1 MRPITDN
8 RISLIKES
16 HKYVLKGH
24 PELEFSSVTTEVEK
38 YFEPFDEVAIATN
51 LCSTHHNYIGMDP
64 GDLISKWHAARDHGS
79 KVHDEIELFLKEGVE
94 PSEPKARTALQWL
107 KKYCMKSDIEIIP
120 EVIVYSTE
128 LRIAGTLDI
137 LAYDKKEDVYEI
149 IDWKTS
155 KKIEIVSYG
164 GKMGIHHITADLMDC
179 NHNHYA
185 MQLSFYRYLLEE
197 FYGIKVRNQM
207 IAHLQNEVC
216 TSYITPYYNEHISA
230 ITAALN

>member
-1 MRPITDN
+1 MRPIIDN
-8 RISLIKES
+8 RISLIKET
-16 HKYVLKGH
+16 HQYVLEDQ
-24 PELEFSSVTTEVEK
+24 PELIFSSVTTVIEK

-51 LCSTHHNYIGMDP
+51 LCSTHHKYIGMDP
-64 GDLISKWHAARDHGS
+64 ADLISKWHAARDHGS
-79 KVHDEIELFLKEGVE
+79 KVHDEIELCLKKGIE
-94 PSEPKARTALQWL
+94 PTEQKAINALQWL

-120 EVIVYSTE
+120 EIIIYSTD
-128 LRIAGTLDI
+128 LQIAGTVDI

-197 FYGIKVRNQM
+197 YYGIKVRNQM

>member
-79 KVHDEIELFLKEGVE
+79 KVHDEIELFQG
-94 PSEPKARTALQWL
+94 R
-107 KKYCMKSDIEIIP
+107 
-120 EVIVYSTE
+120 
-128 LRIAGTLDI
+128 R
-137 LAYDKKEDVYEI
+137 
-149 IDWKTS
+149 
-155 KKIEIVSYG
+155 
-164 GKMGIHHITADLMDC
+164 
-179 NHNHYA
+179 
-185 MQLSFYRYLLEE
+185 
-197 FYGIKVRNQM
+197 
-207 IAHLQNEVC
+207 
-216 TSYITPYYNEHISA
+216 
-230 ITAALN
+230 